1 MHKYLRSSVIWSHLA
16 LEILSLTISLQK
28 IFGPFNQ
35 RSCYSS
41 NSPVFFSYPVPA
53 TELCMSYVLKNRIK
67 GWINNRKHVFV
78 RKCHEPLKRLLFS
91 MLKLSPR
98 KVKEVYPTL
107 KQGLTKHGTGSSFNR
122 QLTKKIIKSQVIV
135 LNHIYWVIWFSFFF
149 NYIFQD

>member
-1 MHKYLRSSVIWSHLA
+1 MA

-28 IFGPFNQ
+28 IFGPVNQ

-41 NSPVFFSYPVPA
+41 NSPVFSHIQHLPLSFACHMYSKI
-53 TELCMSYVLKNRIK
+53 ERIK

-107 KQGLTKHGTGSSFNR
+107 KQGFTKHGTGSSFNQ
-122 QLTKKIIKSQVIV
+122 QLVKKIIKSQVIG
-135 LNHIYWVIWFSFFF
+135 LNHIY
-149 NYIFQD
+149 